1 MNKQEFDQQVREFLH
16 RKSDAIRPIVK
27 RVRQIEEEQM
37 EVKAKIGELR
47 AQLDRLALE
56 RMKTERIICGIKE
69 DLEPEYMELT
79 RQEPGREG
87 GGHEA

>member
-1 MNKQEFDQQVREFLH
+1 MRFNSVD
-16 RKSDAIRPIVK
+16 
-27 RVRQIEEEQM
+27 
-37 EVKAKIGELR
+37 ELR

-69 DLEPEYMELT
+69 DLEPEYMELM